1 MEDDANPGNG
11 VDNITFEGAESWM
24 KEYLV
29 SQFLSFQDSELITWV
44 LLKLSN

>member
-24 KEYLV
+24 KESLV
-29 SQFLSFQDSELITWV
+29 PLFPRFECDLNVIE
-44 LLKLSN
+44 